1 MTNIDTFFSACKLGV
16 LSTIKIL
23 VKDDI
28 DVNSL
33 NTDNQSPLMIC
44 ITQNHLSCI
53 KYLLKSGANINF
65 SNNLGCTPLFLACQ
79 SGNIKIINYLI
90 KGVQK
95 LILKIIMEHPLYM

>member
-1 MTNIDTFFSACKLGV
+1 MTNIDTFFSACKWGV

-23 VKDDI
+23 VKDGI

-33 NTDNQSPLMIC
+33 NKDDQSPLMIC

-65 SNNLGCTPLFLACQ
+65 SNNLD
-79 SGNIKIINYLI
+79 
-90 KGVQK
+90 
-95 LILKIIMEHPLYM
+95 LKSNVSIPVFK